1 MTAVIYARY
10 STDSQREESIEGQ
23 IRECTA
29 YAEKNGIT
37 VVKHYI
43 DRAYLCQDGQPPAVP
58 ADDKGQ
64 RRSCFDSVLVWKLDR
79 FARNRYDS
87 ARYKT
92 QLKKN
97 GVKLMSATEII
108 SEGPEGIILESVL
121 EGYAEYY
128 SADLSEK
135 VVRGHDREH
144 PEGHL

>member
-10 STDSQREESIEGQ
+10 SSN
-23 IRECTA
+23 
-29 YAEKNGIT
+29 K
-37 VVKHYI
+37 K
-43 DRAYLCQDGQPPAVP
+43 L
-58 ADDKGQ
+58 
-64 RRSCFDSVLVWKLDR
+64 FDIVLVWKLDR

-121 EGYAEYY
+121 EGYTDTTPPTLPRR
-128 SADLSEK
+128 SC
-135 VVRGHDREH
+135 VDR
-144 PEGHL
+144 LRTS